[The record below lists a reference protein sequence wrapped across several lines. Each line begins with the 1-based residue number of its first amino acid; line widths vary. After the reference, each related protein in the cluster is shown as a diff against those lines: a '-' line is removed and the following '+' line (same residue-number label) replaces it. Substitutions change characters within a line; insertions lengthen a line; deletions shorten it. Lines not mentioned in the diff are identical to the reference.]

1 MRLRTGCSVPS
12 RKNGTGRGGGMA
24 ICMALQERR
33 PFDLKE
39 GNMTKED
46 RGPMEDSKK
55 FFEELYNEEFDEI
68 IRYVRRMLTDSNA
81 VEDVAQETF
90 YEFYRKRKELVN
102 HPNIHGWLRITAKNK
117 VMKWEEK
124 QRKYS
129 LDFDFLLDNATLGN
143 GSRVDDFKMVEAY
156 STVGEILS
164 EEELE
169 LLRCYY
175 EYGYT
180 SQEMAKKLGITEN
193 CFKVRILRMKQK
205 IRGSMLLPFLFSVCN
220 LTFQLITSIG
230 DKL

>member
-68 IRYVRRMLTDSNA
+68 VRYVRRMLTDSNA

-102 HPNIHGWLRITAKNK
+102 HPNIHGWLRITA
-117 VMKWEEK
+117 
-124 QRKYS
+124 QTR
-129 LDFDFLLDNATLGN
+129 
-143 GSRVDDFKMVEAY
+143 
-156 STVGEILS
+156 
-164 EEELE
+164 
-169 LLRCYY
+169 
-175 EYGYT
+175 
-180 SQEMAKKLGITEN
+180 
-193 CFKVRILRMKQK
+193 
-205 IRGSMLLPFLFSVCN
+205 
-220 LTFQLITSIG
+220 
-230 DKL
+230 